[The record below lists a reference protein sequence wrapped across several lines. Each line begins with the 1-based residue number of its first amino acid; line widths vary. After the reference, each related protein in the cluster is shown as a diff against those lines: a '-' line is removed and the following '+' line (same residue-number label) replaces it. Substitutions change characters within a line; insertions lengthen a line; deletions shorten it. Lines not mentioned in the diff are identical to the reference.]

1 MAKKITSLDEAP
13 VDVIEALKRGF
24 IHRGFIPRKYRRNN
38 PLDPKFDPNNAA
50 AQPQPKKDSES
61 KSKTQ
66 QINQSDK
73 QESDESTK
81 SPEKQAAHD
90 PLSNQPDDQHNLS
103 EKDGQSNDSDSGYQ
117 EKPIYKHDDNKK
129 GQIKTKSKKP
139 DEKIGKRKKGF
150 QIVEPQ
156 DSSGEHNQQTVED
169 EQRKEKPEGGEGGV
183 AKDWPPQN
191 LRNEITSTDPDISV
205 IDSETGSQE
214 AAKDP
219 NEPEPGRIHEK
230 LIDITEKAHDT
241 LFEAETVFPFTLFPD
256 TITLDREKLTI
267 ANRSFFRVAK
277 IITVPITSMISA
289 EADVGPF
296 FGSVRM
302 TSKYFIDNTHE
313 VNFLWR
319 SDATSIHRLLQG
331 FIIAHERDLE
341 LHEIDKED
349 LKILLEDLGQGVK
362 D

>member
-38 PLDPKFDPNNAA
+38 PLDPQFDPNNATSG
-50 AQPQPKKDSES
+50 QPKKGWLSQS
-61 KSKTQ
+61 NAKPS
-66 QINQSDK
+66 NQSSG
-73 QESDESTK
+73 EN
-81 SPEKQAAHD
+81 AAHD
-90 PLSNQPDDQHNLS
+90 PLSNQPDDQQNLS
-103 EKDGQSNDSDSGYQ
+103 DNGQGDDDPGNK
-117 EKPIYKHDDNKK
+117 EKPVYKHDDNKQ
-129 GQIKTKSKKP
+129 GQIKTKSKP
-139 DEKIGKRKKGF
+139 DEKIGKRKKSF
-150 QIVEPQ
+150 QEVEPQ
-156 DSSGEHNQQTVED
+156 DGSGKRSNKQTIED
-169 EQRKEKPEGGEGGV
+169 EQRKEKREGGEGGV
-183 AKDWPPQN
+183 GKDWPPQN

-205 IDSETGSQE
+205 IDSESGAQE

-219 NEPEPGRIHEK
+219 EEPEPGKTHEK
-230 LIDITEKAHDT
+230 LIDITEKAHDI

-267 ANRSFFRVAK
+267 AKRFFFRIAK

-319 SDATSIHRLLQG
+319 SDATTIHRLLQG

-341 LHEIDKED
+341 LHEIDKDD
-349 LKILLEDLGQGVK
+349 LKVLLEDLGQGVK